1 MKAQTYN
8 SNIFELI
15 PRTYYEGDYASL
27 PQFEDMLIA
36 QNNVKSYKRLI

>member
-8 SNIFELI
+8 SNIFKLI

-36 QNNVKSYKRLI
+36 KNNVKSYERLI